1 MKLRALA
8 LLLVLANLGFFIWT
22 QGWLDALTG
31 ARAAGDHEPEH
42 MARQF
47 QPQLL
52 RVLPG
57 AAGAAAMAGSAVAA
71 ATACIEAG
79 PFTMAEAETALA
91 QWRERGVQTARIVQ
105 RMQPGDD
112 AMVRIEN
119 ADAALAARLAQNE
132 GAPAPFGKA
141 FARCEN

>member
-8 LLLVLANLGFFIWT
+8 LLLVLANLGFFIWS

-31 ARAAGDHEPEH
+31 ARAAGDHEPER

-71 ATACIEAG
+71 ATCLEAG
-79 PFTMAEAETALA
+79 PFTMAEADAALA
-91 QWRERGVQTARIVQ
+91 QWRERGVQTARIARREQ
-105 RMQPGDD
+105 QSGG
-112 AMVRIEN
+112 AMLRIEDT
-119 ADAALAARLAQNE
+119 DATLTARLAQID
-132 GAPAPFGKA
+132 GAAAPLGKA
-141 FARCEN
+141 FAPCAK